1 MACPSG
7 ASRAR
12 RAATPASPSAETT
25 ALWRTGGADGTIHV
39 WHWAD
44 AHKLAALRR
53 HGDSVNRVLF
63 ISDGSLLTAS
73 ESTVAV
79 FRCTT
84 CGSFDDLLKIARD
97 RVTAQQR

>member
-1 MACPSG
+1 
-7 ASRAR
+7 
-12 RAATPASPSAETT
+12 
-25 ALWRTGGADGTIHV
+25 LWRTGGADGTIHV